1 MSQIVSNTKKTC
13 YHCGEDCDGKVIEFN
28 EKPFCCEGCKTV
40 FQILHE
46 NDLCEFYDIQEVKK
60 GLSKKGSKVRYE
72 YLDDEAIA
80 AKLIRFKNSTITKV
94 EFYLPTIHCSACLW
108 LLENLY
114 KIDPSVLQSTVNF
127 SLKEVYITFDNTK
140 TSLRKVAELLD
151 KIGYAPSITFDTAV
165 SEKKTDHLRRYYYKI
180 GVAFFCFGNIM
191 LLSFPEY
198 FGLKGIVEDHYRQF
212 FAYLNFVLVL
222 PVLFYS
228 ATEFFQSA
236 WAGIRQRTM
245 NMDVPIALGI
255 IAMFIRSSYEIFS
268 KTGVGYM
275 DTLASLVMLMLIGRW
290 FQNKTYDFISFERD
304 YKSYFPI
311 AVSIIKDNVESSL
324 PLSNLKVGDQIVVR
338 NQELIPADAVIV
350 KGEGNIDYSFVTG
363 ESKPEYAPNST
374 LVYAGGKH
382 NGSNMVIEIVK
393 EVSQSYLTQLWNN
406 DAFQKQTEKQS
417 SSLASRFSNIFTPAV
432 IVIALAAM
440 IFHWPSDIHLALN
453 AFTSVLI
460 ITCPCALALSSPFTM
475 GNVLRIFSQ
484 QHIYI
489 KNPLVVE
496 VMANIDTLVFDKTG
510 TLTDTSDTSV
520 HFRLENELPET
531 IDYIYSLA
539 QHSIHPLSRNIVDT
553 LKKRGEIKHLVVT
566 DFLEE
571 IGRGLSGMVN
581 NHFVKLGS
589 ASFTGAVITD
599 NDKLSSIV
607 FVSIDGENLGFIE
620 QKHQYRKGFDN
631 LFEKLNKDFDTY
643 ILSGDNDAEKDYLQT
658 YVAKENL
665 VFNQKPENKLQ
676 FIKQL
681 QDRGKKVMMIGDG
694 LNDAGALKQ
703 ADVGIAISDDVNN
716 FSPACDGIL
725 SSNQF
730 VHLDKVLQY
739 AKSSV
744 NIIKVSFAISL
755 IYNIIGIAFA
765 VKGTMSPIVAA
776 ILMPISSVSIIVF
789 TSLSSLLLGK
799 YIFERHTEDIKYD
812 K

>member
-1 MSQIVSNTKKTC
+1 MSQISSSKKETC

-40 FQILHE
+40 FQILQE
-46 NDLCEFYDIQEVKK
+46 NDLCEFYDIQELKK

-72 YLDDEAIA
+72 YLDDDAIA
-80 AKLIRFKNSTITKV
+80 TKLIRFKNSQLTKV
-94 EFYLPTIHCSACLW
+94 EFYLPSIHCSACLW

-114 KIDPSVLQSTVNF
+114 KIDPSIVQSTVNF
-127 SLKEVYITFDNTK
+127 SLKEVYITFDHTQ

-151 KIGYAPSITFDTAV
+151 KIGYAPSITFDTQV

-212 FAYLNFVLVL
+212 FAYLNFLLVL

-236 WAGIRQRTM
+236 WAGIKQRTM

-324 PLSNLKVGDQIVVR
+324 PLSNLKVGDQIIVR

-363 ESKPEYAPNST
+363 ESKPEYAPNSS

-382 NGSNMVIEIVK
+382 NGSNMIIEIVK

-406 DAFQKQTEKQS
+406 DAFQKQTVKQT
-417 SSLASRFSNIFTPAV
+417 SSLASRFSTIFTPSV
-432 IVIALAAM
+432 LVIAIVSM
-440 IFHWPSDIHLALN
+440 IFHWSTDIHLALN

-484 QHIYI
+484 QQIYI
-489 KNPLVVE
+489 KNPMVVE
-496 VMANIDTLVFDKTG
+496 TMANIDTLVFDKTG
-510 TLTDTSDTSV
+510 TLTDTSDTTVS
-520 HFRLENELPET
+520 FRLENELPET
-531 IDYIYSLA
+531 LDYIYSLA
-539 QHSIHPLSRNIVDT
+539 QQSIHPLSRNIVDT
-553 LKKRGEIKHLVVT
+553 LNKRSEIKHLTVE
-566 DFLEE
+566 DFSEM
-571 IGRGLSGMVN
+571 IGKGLSGKVN
-581 NHFVKLGS
+581 NHSVKLGS
-589 ASFTGAVITD
+589 AAFTGAVA
-599 NDKLSSIV
+599 NEKDKLSSVV
-607 FVSIDGENLGFIE
+607 FVSIDDKNVGFIE
-620 QKHQYRKGFDN
+620 QKHQYRQGFDD
-631 LFEKLNKDFDTY
+631 LFDKLKKGYDTF
-643 ILSGDNDAEKDYLQT
+643 ILSGDNDAEKEYLQK
-658 YVAKENL
+658 YVVKENL

-681 QDRGKKVMMIGDG
+681 QESGKKVMMIGDG

-703 ADVGIAISDDVNN
+703 ADVGLAISDDVNN

-725 SSNQF
+725 SSTKF
-730 VHLDKVLQY
+730 VQLTKVLRY

-744 NIIKVSFAISL
+744 NIIKTSFVISL
-755 IYNIIGIAFA
+755 IYNIIGIGLA

-799 YIFERHTEDIKYD
+799 YIFGEEK
-812 K
+812 KWSQVQ